1 MVNRRKQG
9 HYCRICG
16 EYKANEK
23 FSGKGHA
30 QHICKSCMY
39 DKRKGSENNNDDNSV
54 IFIEDDEWNETVIGD
69 LSELD
74 YDPFNGDIDLMPPSE
89 PTHKKYGKLNKEE
102 KTALKELWVEIVTHY
117 WNEELMIPFGEVYSR
132 LKREL
137 LEIFEEEV
145 EIALKDDNDLKT
157 VLNDTMIAT
166 INKQLRQGHT
176 RQ

>member
-1 MVNRRKQG
+1 MIKRRKQG

-30 QHICKSCMY
+30 QHICKSCMSN
-39 DKRKGSENNNDDNSV
+39 KNKGYKNNDDNSV
-54 IFIEDDEWNETVIGD
+54 IIIEDDEWDETVIGD
-69 LSELD
+69 LSRMD
-74 YDPFNGDIDLMPPSE
+74 YDHFDGDIDLMPQSE
-89 PTHKKYGKLNKEE
+89 PVNKKYGKLNKEE
-102 KTALKELWVEIVTHY
+102 KAALKELWVEIVTQY
-117 WNEELMIPFGEVYSR
+117 WNDELMIPFGEAYSR

-145 EIALKDDNDLKT
+145 EIALKYDNDLKM
-157 VLNDTMIAT
+157 VLNDTMIVT

>member
-1 MVNRRKQG
+1 MVKRRKQG

-30 QHICKSCMY
+30 QHICKSCMS
-39 DKRKGSENNNDDNSV
+39 DKNKGFENNDDNSV
-54 IFIEDDEWNETVIGD
+54 IIIEDDEWNEMIVGD
-69 LSELD
+69 LSRYD
-74 YDPFNGDIDLMPPSE
+74 YDLFDGDIDLMPTSE
-89 PTHKKYGKLNKEE
+89 SAHKKYGKLNKEE
-102 KTALKELWVEIVTHY
+102 KTALKELWVEIVARY
-117 WNEELMIPFGEVYSR
+117 WNEELLIPFGEVYSQ

-145 EIALKDDNDLKT
+145 AVALKDDIDLKT
-157 VLNDTMIAT
+157 VLNNTMIVT
-166 INKQLRQGHT
+166 INKQLRLGHT